1 MFAAR
6 NLLLAHQAP
15 TVAPSFDALGAGAAS
30 LSGSGSWSHDAKAG
44 AWVFGLVACD
54 SGQAATSATLGGHAM
69 TLLGPYYFANNSS
82 KGALSVFYLPSVTG
96 GAQTLA
102 VSMTGNTYYVGNSVS
117 YNNVTS
123 IGTPAV
129 AYGSGNASQALTCGA
144 GQLILHGFGCGDG
157 PMTGGVFSSPSGGN
171 TRYQGAES
179 SYTGLVISDA
189 AASTTFAASTGM
201 YWSGFGLVLS

>member
-15 TVAPSFDALGAGAAS
+15 TVAPSFDALGAGKAS
-30 LSGSGSWSHDAKAG
+30 LSTSGSWSHNAKAG

-54 SGQAATSATLGGHAM
+54 SGKAATSATYGGHAM
-69 TLLGPYYFANNSS
+69 TLLGPYYFNNNSGL
-82 KGALSVFYLPSVTG
+82 GALSVFYLPSVTG

-102 VSMTGNTYYVGNSVS
+102 VSMNGGTYFVGNSVS

-123 IGTPAV
+123 IGTPV
-129 AYGSGNASQALTCGA
+129 EAYGSGNASQALTCAA
-144 GQLILHGFGCGDG
+144 GQLILHGFGCGANVG
-157 PMTGGVFSSPSGGN
+157 GGVFSSPSGGN
-171 TRYQGAES
+171 TRYNGAEG

-189 AASTTFAASTGM
+189 AASATFAAATGTD
-201 YWSGFGLVLS
+201 WAGAGLVLS